1 MSGKPDKLEIRVKEY
16 GGTYIATAR
25 EVKVR
30 ASCTSGAEAA
40 ARACAEKIFGVDG
53 FTLHRRGDGAAIW
66 TAEAKSKIGPAWE
79 TGVPD
84 ADILV
89 LIRGSDDEYPV
100 WTGFYDG
107 EQWCL
112 ADGTPVDS
120 QCPGL
125 KVTGWMHLDTAASI
139 LDGAP
144 F

>member
-1 MSGKPDKLEIRVKEY
+1 MSGKPDKVEIRVKEY

-30 ASCTSGAEAA
+30 ASCTSGADHAA
-40 ARACAEKIFGVDG
+40 HACARKIFGPLGYTLQRRLDG
-53 FTLHRRGDGAAIW
+53 SAVW
-66 TAEAKSKIGPAWE
+66 TASVFRPLGPAWN

-89 LIRGSDDEYPV
+89 LIRLDNDEIPLAVGS
-100 WTGFYDG
+100 YDG
-107 EQWCL
+107 EKWTE
-112 ADGTPVDS
+112 ADAPLICAVR
-120 QCPGL
+120 
-125 KVTGWMHLDTAASI
+125 GWMHLDTAARI